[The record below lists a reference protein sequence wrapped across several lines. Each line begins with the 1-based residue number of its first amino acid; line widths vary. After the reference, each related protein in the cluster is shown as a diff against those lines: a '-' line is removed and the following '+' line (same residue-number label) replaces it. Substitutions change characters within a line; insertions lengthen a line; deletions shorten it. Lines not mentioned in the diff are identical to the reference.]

1 MTTTEHGTADHDT
14 QQGYFPAGM
23 PRQLDYTAAAV
34 PEILLSSAKRY
45 PDRIAFVDGDD
56 TLTFSELL
64 ARASRLAHRLADDGA
79 GPGRVVAIQLPN
91 TLDFPVAYY
100 GALLTGAAV
109 TLVNPLQPAP
119 ALARQLTDA
128 RAHLLITHPAHLT
141 AAIETA
147 PDLDLT
153 RVLVT
158 DVTWAG
164 PATDEQLTT
173 ARELLAD
180 ASQPRFTSFDDP
192 IAAPTATGPAAEAPG
207 TGPATSAEAAPA
219 DPAASPTVRTDS
231 AAPTFTPVL
240 ADPDQ
245 VAHYQFTGGT
255 TGRSKAVRVVH
266 RNVVDNVT
274 QVAAWRL
281 HSRVVRDEDGDLA
294 LVPIDTLG
302 EPLLRPGAGVAIQVP
317 PLFHAQGIASI
328 ALFTL
333 GGVTTVLTGRFRP
346 EAFID
351 LCDRW
356 QAEYTSGNPPM
367 YLALAA
373 HAAKTGRTAP
383 TIRAAMSGAAP
394 LDATSLSRITEVMPN
409 AIVGEG
415 YGLTEG
421 TCVVTAS
428 DITVGGTRKPGTVGV
443 PLADTQLEVR
453 SADGSEVLPAGHE
466 GELWVR
472 GPQVT
477 AGYADAPEL
486 TAAQFI
492 DGWLRTGDVASID
505 AEGFVRIHDRAK
517 DMLLYKGYNVYPREL
532 EDILSAHPN
541 VAQAAVVGRPDADV
555 GEVPI
560 AFIVHR
566 PDAPQADASQASAP
580 QDSAA
585 QASAD
590 QAGTSQPTSAPGDA
604 DAQALMDWFAG
615 QVLPYQKVREVHFV
629 DALPTSTA
637 GKVLKTELR
646 ARL

>member
-1 MTTTEHGTADHDT
+1 MTTTDHGTADQAT
-14 QQGYFPAGM
+14 QAGYFPAGM
-23 PRQLDYTAAAV
+23 PRRLDYTPAAV

-45 PDRIAFVDGDD
+45 PDRIAFVDGED
-56 TLTFSELL
+56 TVTFAELL
-64 ARASRLAHRLADDGA
+64 ARASRLAQRLAADGA
-79 GPGRVVAIQLPN
+79 GPGQVVAIQLPN
-91 TLDFPVAYY
+91 TLDFPVAYF
-100 GALLTGAAV
+100 GALLTGSAV

-119 ALARQLTDA
+119 ALARQLQDA
-128 RAHLLITHPAHLT
+128 QARLLVTHPAHL
-141 AAIETA
+141 AAALESA

-153 RVLVT
+153 RVLIT
-158 DVTWAG
+158 GVTWAG
-164 PATDEQLTT
+164 PATDEQLAT
-173 ARELLAD
+173 AREVLAD
-180 ASQPRFTSFDDP
+180 AAQPLFASFDDA
-192 IAAPTATGPAAEAPG
+192 IAASAAESSAAEAPV
-207 TGPATSAEAAPA
+207 TEPSAS
-219 DPAASPTVRTDS
+219 ASASTDS
-231 AAPTFTPVL
+231 SPAFTPVL
-240 ADPDQ
+240 AGRDA

-255 TGRSKAVRVVH
+255 TGRSKAVRVLH
-266 RNVVDNVT
+266 SNVIDNVT

-294 LVPIDTLG
+294 LTPIETLS

-346 EAFID
+346 DTFID

-373 HAAKTGRTAP
+373 HAATTGRTAP

-394 LDATSLSRITEVMPN
+394 LDATSLGKISEVMPN

-428 DITVGGTRKPGTVGV
+428 DITAGGTRKPGTVGI
-443 PLADTQLEVR
+443 PIADTQLEIR
-453 SADGSEVLPAGHE
+453 SADGSEVLPSGRE

-486 TAAQFI
+486 TAAQFV

-505 AEGFVRIHDRAK
+505 SEGFVRIHDRAK

-541 VAQAAVVGRPDADV
+541 VAQAAVIGRPDADV
-555 GEVPI
+555 GEIPI

-566 PDAPQADASQASAP
+566 PDASAPDATPGEADAL
-580 QDSAA
+580 
-585 QASAD
+585 
-590 QAGTSQPTSAPGDA
+590 
-604 DAQALMDWFAG
+604 ALMDWFAG

-629 DALPTSTA
+629 DVLPTSTA

>member
-1 MTTTEHGTADHDT
+1 MTTTDHGTADQGTADHDAQT
-14 QQGYFPAGM
+14 GYFPAGM
-23 PRQLDYTAAAV
+23 PRQLDYTPAAV

-45 PDRIAFVDGDD
+45 PDRLAFIDGED
-56 TLTFSELL
+56 TITFAELL
-64 ARASRLAHRLADDGA
+64 ARASRLAQRLAADGA

-91 TLDFPVAYY
+91 TLDFPIAYF
-100 GALLTGAAV
+100 GALLTGSAV

-128 RAHLLITHPAHLT
+128 QAHLLITHPAHL
-141 AAIETA
+141 AAALETA
-147 PDLDLT
+147 DDLDLT
-153 RVLVT
+153 RILIT
-158 DVTWAG
+158 GVTWAG
-164 PATDEQLTT
+164 PATDEELTA
-173 ARELLAD
+173 AREAVDD
-180 ASQPRFTSFDDP
+180 ASQPRFASFAAA
-192 IAAPTATGPAAEAPG
+192 IAAPAAASTAAEVAV
-207 TGPATSAEAAPA
+207 AERSDAAALSASVDAS
-219 DPAASPTVRTDS
+219 DAASS
-231 AAPTFTPVL
+231 FAPVL
-240 ADPDQ
+240 AGSDE

-255 TGRSKAVRVVH
+255 TGRSKAVRVLH
-266 RNVVDNVT
+266 RNVIDNVT

-281 HSRVVRDEDGDLA
+281 HVRIVRDADGDLD
-294 LVPIDTLG
+294 LVPIETLG
-302 EPLLRPGAGVAIQVP
+302 EPLLRRGAGVAIQVP

-346 EAFID
+346 DTFID

-373 HAAKTGRTAP
+373 HAAKTGQTAP

-394 LDATSLSRITEVMPN
+394 LDATSLGKITEVMPN

-443 PLADTQLEVR
+443 PIADTQLEIR
-453 SADGSEVLPAGHE
+453 SADGTEVLPSGSE

-486 TAAQFI
+486 TAAQFV

-505 AEGFVRIHDRAK
+505 SEGFVRIHDRAK

-566 PDAPQADASQASAP
+566 PDT
-580 QDSAA
+580 A
-585 QASAD
+585 QTD
-590 QAGTSQPTSAPGDA
+590 GDA
-604 DAQALMDWFAG
+604 KALMDWFAG

>member
-1 MTTTEHGTADHDT
+1 MTTTDHGTADHDA
-14 QQGYFPAGM
+14 QSGYFPAGM
-23 PRQLDYTAAAV
+23 PRQLDYTPAAV

-45 PDRIAFVDGDD
+45 PDRAAFVDGDD
-56 TLTFSELL
+56 TITFSELL
-64 ARASRLAHRLADDGA
+64 ARASRLAQRLAADGA

-91 TLDFPVAYY
+91 TLDFPVAYF
-100 GALLTGAAV
+100 GALLTGSAV

-119 ALARQLTDA
+119 ALARQLMDA
-128 RAHLLITHPAHLT
+128 QAHLLITHPAHLT

-147 PDLDLT
+147 ADLDLT
-153 RVLVT
+153 RILIT
-158 DVTWAG
+158 GVTWAG
-164 PATDEQLTT
+164 PATDEQLAT
-173 ARELLAD
+173 AGEVVAD
-180 ASQPRFTSFDDP
+180 AAQPRFTSFDSA
-192 IAAPTATGPAAEAPG
+192 ITAPTAESPAEAPG
-207 TGPATSAEAAPA
+207 TEPSASAEAAP
-219 DPAASPTVRTDS
+219 S
-231 AAPTFTPVL
+231 FTPVL
-240 ADPDQ
+240 AHSDD

-266 RNVVDNVT
+266 RNVIDNVT

-281 HSRVVRDEDGDLA
+281 HSRIERDEDGDLA
-294 LVPIDTLG
+294 LIPIETLG
-302 EPLLRPGAGVAIQVP
+302 EPLLRPGVGVAIQVP

-328 ALFTL
+328 ALFAL

-346 EAFID
+346 DTFID

-373 HAAKTGRTAP
+373 HAAQTGRTAP

-394 LDATSLSRITEVMPN
+394 LDATSLGKITEVMPN

-428 DITVGGTRKPGTVGV
+428 DITVGGTRKPGTVGI
-443 PLADTQLEVR
+443 PISDTQVEVR
-453 SADGSEVLPAGHE
+453 SADGTEVLPTGRE

-486 TAAQFI
+486 TAAQFV

-505 AEGFVRIHDRAK
+505 SAGFVRIHDRAK

-532 EDILSAHPN
+532 EDILSSHPN

-560 AFIVHR
+560 AFVVHR
-566 PDAPQADASQASAP
+566 PDATPADDPQAGASQAT
-580 QDSAA
+580 
-585 QASAD
+585 AS
-590 QAGTSQPTSAPGDA
+590 QAGTSQAGASRPESSPGDT
-604 DAQALMDWFAG
+604 DAQVLMDWFAG

>member
-1 MTTTEHGTADHDT
+1 MTTTDHGTADHDAQT
-14 QQGYFPAGM
+14 GYFPAGM
-23 PRQLDYTAAAV
+23 PRQLDYTPAAV

-45 PDRIAFVDGDD
+45 PDRLAFIDGED
-56 TLTFSELL
+56 TITFAELL
-64 ARASRLAHRLADDGA
+64 ARASRLAQRLAADGA

-91 TLDFPVAYY
+91 TLDFPIAYF
-100 GALLTGAAV
+100 GALLTGSAV

-128 RAHLLITHPAHLT
+128 QAHLLITHPAHL
-141 AAIETA
+141 AAALETA
-147 PDLDLT
+147 DDLDLT
-153 RVLVT
+153 RILIT
-158 DVTWAG
+158 GVTWAG
-164 PATDEQLTT
+164 PATDEELTA
-173 ARELLAD
+173 AREAVDD
-180 ASQPRFTSFDDP
+180 ASQPRFASFAAA
-192 IAAPTATGPAAEAPG
+192 IAAPAAASTAAEVAV
-207 TGPATSAEAAPA
+207 AERSDAAALSASVDAS
-219 DPAASPTVRTDS
+219 DAASS
-231 AAPTFTPVL
+231 FAPVL
-240 ADPDQ
+240 AGSDE

-255 TGRSKAVRVVH
+255 TGRSKAVRVLH
-266 RNVVDNVT
+266 RNVIDNVT

-281 HSRVVRDEDGDLA
+281 HVRIVRDADGDLD
-294 LVPIDTLG
+294 LVPIETLG
-302 EPLLRPGAGVAIQVP
+302 EPLLRRGAGVAIQVP

-346 EAFID
+346 DTFID

-373 HAAKTGRTAP
+373 HAAKTGQTAP

-394 LDATSLSRITEVMPN
+394 LDATSLGKITEVMPN

-443 PLADTQLEVR
+443 PIADTQLEIR
-453 SADGSEVLPAGHE
+453 SADGTEVLPSGSE

-486 TAAQFI
+486 TAAQFV

-505 AEGFVRIHDRAK
+505 SEGFVRIHDRAK

-566 PDAPQADASQASAP
+566 PDT
-580 QDSAA
+580 A
-585 QASAD
+585 QTD
-590 QAGTSQPTSAPGDA
+590 GDA
-604 DAQALMDWFAG
+604 KALMDWFAG

>member
-1 MTTTEHGTADHDT
+1 GTADHDAQT
-14 QQGYFPAGM
+14 GYFPAGM
-23 PRQLDYTAAAV
+23 PRQLDYTPAAV

-45 PDRIAFVDGDD
+45 PDRLAFIDGED
-56 TLTFSELL
+56 TITFAELL
-64 ARASRLAHRLADDGA
+64 ARASRLAQRLAADGA

-91 TLDFPVAYY
+91 TLDFPIAYF
-100 GALLTGAAV
+100 GALLTGSAV

-128 RAHLLITHPAHLT
+128 QAHLLITHPAHL
-141 AAIETA
+141 AAALETA
-147 PDLDLT
+147 DDLDLT
-153 RVLVT
+153 RILIT
-158 DVTWAG
+158 GVTWAG
-164 PATDEQLTT
+164 PATDEELTA
-173 ARELLAD
+173 AREAVDD
-180 ASQPRFTSFDDP
+180 ASQPRFASFAAA
-192 IAAPTATGPAAEAPG
+192 IAAPAAASTAAEVAV
-207 TGPATSAEAAPA
+207 AERSDAAALSASVDAS
-219 DPAASPTVRTDS
+219 DAASS
-231 AAPTFTPVL
+231 FAPVL
-240 ADPDQ
+240 AGSDE

-255 TGRSKAVRVVH
+255 TGRSKAVRVLH
-266 RNVVDNVT
+266 RNVIDNVT

-281 HSRVVRDEDGDLA
+281 HVRIVRDADGDLD
-294 LVPIDTLG
+294 LVPIETLG
-302 EPLLRPGAGVAIQVP
+302 EPLLRRGAGVAIQVP

-346 EAFID
+346 DTFID

-373 HAAKTGRTAP
+373 HAAKTGQTAP

-394 LDATSLSRITEVMPN
+394 LDATSLGKITEVMPN

-443 PLADTQLEVR
+443 PIADTQLEIR
-453 SADGSEVLPAGHE
+453 SADGTEVLPSGSE

-486 TAAQFI
+486 TAAQFV

-505 AEGFVRIHDRAK
+505 SEGFVRIHDRAK

-566 PDAPQADASQASAP
+566 PDT
-580 QDSAA
+580 A
-585 QASAD
+585 QTD
-590 QAGTSQPTSAPGDA
+590 GDA
-604 DAQALMDWFAG
+604 KALMDWFAG

>member
-1 MTTTEHGTADHDT
+1 MTTTDHGTAARGTAAHDA

-23 PRQLDYTAAAV
+23 PRQLDYTPAAV
-34 PEILLSSAKRY
+34 PEILLSSAKHY
-45 PDRIAFVDGDD
+45 PDRIAFVDGED
-56 TLTFSELL
+56 TITFAELHV
-64 ARASRLAHRLADDGA
+64 RASRLAQRLAADGA

-91 TLDFPVAYY
+91 ILDFPIAYF
-100 GALLTGAAV
+100 GALLTGSAV

-119 ALARQLTDA
+119 ALARQLIDA
-128 RAHLLITHPAHLT
+128 QAHLLITHPAHLA

-147 PDLDLT
+147 SDLDLT
-153 RVLVT
+153 RILIT
-158 DVTWAG
+158 GVTWAG
-164 PATDEQLTT
+164 PATDQQLTT
-173 ARELLAD
+173 AREVLAD
-180 ASQPRFTSFDDP
+180 AAQPRFASFDDA
-192 IAAPTATGPAAEAPG
+192 IAASAAESTAAEAPVIE
-207 TGPATSAEAAPA
+207 PSASTEA
-219 DPAASPTVRTDS
+219 DPS
-231 AAPTFTPVL
+231 FTPVL
-240 ADPDQ
+240 ADSEH

-266 RNVVDNVT
+266 RNVIDNVT

-281 HSRVVRDEDGDLA
+281 HSRVVRDEDGALA
-294 LVPIDTLG
+294 LVPIETLG
-302 EPLLRPGAGVAIQVP
+302 EPLLRPGIGIAIQVP

-328 ALFTL
+328 ALFAL

-346 EAFID
+346 DTFID

-394 LDATSLSRITEVMPN
+394 LDATSLGKITEVMPN

-443 PLADTQLEVR
+443 PIPDTQLEIR
-453 SADGSEVLPAGHE
+453 SADGSEVLPSGRE

-486 TAAQFI
+486 TAAQFV

-505 AEGFVRIHDRAK
+505 SEGFVRIHDRAK

-566 PDAPQADASQASAP
+566 PDAAQPGASQSSP
-580 QDSAA
+580 SESAA
-585 QASAD
+585 
-590 QAGTSQPTSAPGDA
+590 GDA

>member
-1 MTTTEHGTADHDT
+1 MTTTDHGTADQGTADHDAQT
-14 QQGYFPAGM
+14 GYFPAGM
-23 PRQLDYTAAAV
+23 PRQLDYTPAAV

-45 PDRIAFVDGDD
+45 PDRLAFIDGED
-56 TLTFSELL
+56 TITFAELL
-64 ARASRLAHRLADDGA
+64 ARASRLAQRLAADGA

-91 TLDFPVAYY
+91 TLDFPIAYF
-100 GALLTGAAV
+100 GALLTGSAV

-128 RAHLLITHPAHLT
+128 QAHLLITHPAHL
-141 AAIETA
+141 AAALETA
-147 PDLDLT
+147 DDLDLT
-153 RVLVT
+153 RILIT
-158 DVTWAG
+158 GVTWAG
-164 PATDEQLTT
+164 PATDEELTA
-173 ARELLAD
+173 AREAVDD
-180 ASQPRFTSFDDP
+180 ASQPRFASFAAA
-192 IAAPTATGPAAEAPG
+192 IAAPAAASTAAEVAV
-207 TGPATSAEAAPA
+207 AERSDAAALSASVDAS
-219 DPAASPTVRTDS
+219 DAASS
-231 AAPTFTPVL
+231 FAPVL
-240 ADPDQ
+240 AGSDE

-255 TGRSKAVRVVH
+255 TGRSKAVRVLH
-266 RNVVDNVT
+266 RNVIDNVT

-281 HSRVVRDEDGDLA
+281 HVRIVRDADGDLD
-294 LVPIDTLG
+294 LVPIETLG
-302 EPLLRPGAGVAIQVP
+302 EPLLRRGAGVAIQVP

-346 EAFID
+346 DTFID

-367 YLALAA
+367 YLTLAA
-373 HAAKTGRTAP
+373 HAAKTGQTAP

-394 LDATSLSRITEVMPN
+394 LDATSLGKITEVMPN

-443 PLADTQLEVR
+443 PIADTQLEIR
-453 SADGSEVLPAGHE
+453 SADGTEVLPSGSE

-486 TAAQFI
+486 TAAQFV

-505 AEGFVRIHDRAK
+505 SEGFVRIHDRAK

-566 PDAPQADASQASAP
+566 PDT
-580 QDSAA
+580 A
-585 QASAD
+585 QTD
-590 QAGTSQPTSAPGDA
+590 GDA
-604 DAQALMDWFAG
+604 KALMDWFAG